1 MSHKKIMVSSTKFT
15 ILISWS
21 LICIPL
27 VILSVLMKLVSI
39 LIAIMYNSMESR
51 QTWPT
56 RVMVKRLG
64 RRLFI
69 LNLDSISV
77 YHVSEL

>member
-1 MSHKKIMVSSTKFT
+1 MVLSGKFT

-27 VILSVLMKLVSI
+27 VILSVLMKLASI

-56 RVMVKRLG
+56 RVMFKRLG
-64 RRLFI
+64 RRPFI

-77 YHVSEL
+77 YHVSQL